1 MKSFAMQKLSI
12 GMFDSGVGGLT
23 VLKEVRKLLPL
34 EHIIYFGDTARVP
47 YGNRSPQAVTKYALE
62 SALFLLTKGI
72 KLLVIACNTSS
83 AVALNILQKKFPIP
97 VIGVIDPCAKEV
109 VTATKN
115 RRVGVIGTKATI
127 KSNAYEKSIQKLG
140 PDIQVFSKSC
150 PLFVPIAEEGLE
162 KDEVARLMAG
172 KYLQDLKRSHIDTLV
187 MGCTH
192 YPILENVIKNI
203 MGAKVTIVNAGRETA
218 KEVKNTLEKN
228 KIVNTEGKGRCEYFV
243 TDSPETFEEI
253 GSRILNEPLTKVKS
267 LKNLD
272 YKDYLLT
279 S

>member
-1 MKSFAMQKLSI
+1 MKKLSI

-23 VLKEVRKLLPL
+23 VLKEVKKLLPF
-34 EHIIYFGDTARVP
+34 EHIVYFGDTARVP

-72 KLLVIACNTSS
+72 KLLAIACNTSS
-83 AVALNILQKKFPIP
+83 ALALHLLQKKFPIP

-109 VTATKN
+109 VTSTKN
-115 RRVGVIGTKATI
+115 KKVGVIGTKATI
-127 KSNAYEKSIQKLG
+127 KSGAYEKSIHKLD
-140 PDIQVFSKSC
+140 PEIKVFSRSC

-162 KDEVARLMAG
+162 NDEVAHLMAE
-172 KYLQDLKRSHIDTLV
+172 KYLKDLSQSNIDTLV

-192 YPILENVIKNI
+192 YPILEDVIKKV
-203 MGAKVTIVNAGRETA
+203 MGKRVSIVNAGRETA
-218 KEVKNTLEKN
+218 KEIKSILEKK
-228 KIVNTEGKGRCEYFV
+228 KILNDKGKGGCEYFV
-243 TDSPETFEEI
+243 TDSPESFEEI
-253 GSRILNEPLTKVKS
+253 GRRILKEPLIKVKS

-272 YKDYLLT
+272 YKDYLLF

>member
-1 MKSFAMQKLSI
+1 MQKLSI

-23 VLKEVRKLLPL
+23 VLKEVKKLLPS

-72 KLLVIACNTSS
+72 KLLAIAYNTSS
-83 AVALNILQKKFPIP
+83 ALALHLLQKKFPIP

-109 VTATKN
+109 ITSTKN
-115 RRVGVIGTKATI
+115 KRVGVIGTKATI
-127 KSNAYEKSIQKLG
+127 KSSAYEKSIQKLD
-140 PDIQVFSKSC
+140 PKIQVFSRSC

-162 KDEVARLMAG
+162 NDEVAYLMAE
-172 KYLQDLKRSHIDTLV
+172 KYLKGLLRSDIDTLV

-192 YPILENVIKNI
+192 YLILEDVIKKV
-203 MGAKVTIVNAGRETA
+203 MGEQVSIVNAGRETA
-218 KEVKNTLEKN
+218 KEIKNILEKK
-228 KIVNTEGKGRCEYFV
+228 KILNDKGKGGCEYFV
-243 TDSPETFEEI
+243 TDSPESFEEI
-253 GSRILNEPLTKVKS
+253 GRRILKEPLTKVKS